1 MNSVYMR
8 DTSECNYD
16 VKPLE
21 IHMYYG
27 VVHYHANL
35 GFCLPFFLLRL
46 QFNHNFMSY
55 TDTIFF
61 FIWIKSNKKNI
72 TLIFIYPSFN
82 EIYCSNITDT

>member
-16 VKPLE
+16 VKPWKYTCTMVWFIIML
-21 IHMYYG
+21 IWDF
-27 VVHYHANL
+27 VFL
-35 GFCLPFFLLRL
+35 FFLLIL